1 MKESKVI
8 YLAGDMLKKGSILL
22 REQEAKELR
31 ELGHTIYSPIEDKS
45 INDKSNQTEESNNGL
60 AEKIV
65 KNDTLGILHSD
76 VIVIEPHENALGTMV
91 ELGQI
96 KGYKDTANMVRD
108 ILKDSNGDLHTLV
121 KNLESLVKTLDKKV
135 YPHIEDIRRTN
146 IPECGDRRSWSVN
159 QYVYGTCLDVT
170 DGKGL
175 YEWNEILEELG
186 GRK

>member
-1 MKESKVI
+1 MSTV

-45 INDKSNQTEESNNGL
+45 INDKANQSKESNDGL

-65 KNDTLGILHSD
+65 RNDTRGILTSD

-96 KGYKDTANMVRD
+96 KGYKDVSRMMLE
-108 ILKDSNGDLHTLV
+108 I
-121 KNLESLVKTLDKKV
+121 LESGDSDGEVIDALIALATSLDKKV
-135 YPHIEDIRRTN
+135 YPHLEDIRRTN
-146 IPECGDRRSWSVN
+146 IPECADRRSWSIN
-159 QYVYGTCLDVT
+159 QYVYGVCLDVSE
-170 DGKGL
+170 GKGF
-175 YEWNEILEELG
+175 YEWDEIIEELG
-186 GRK
+186 GNK